1 MGYAVIRPEGSCALV
16 TGASRGIGAAIACEL
31 AREGWPVAINYR
43 ADEAAARGVLEQIER
58 AGGRA
63 ITVPGDITDSTTP
76 AGLLEAASSQLGP
89 VLCLVNNA
97 GIRADNLALSLSH
110 DQWDSVIETNLN
122 AVFRLTKLALG
133 TMIRARY
140 GRVINLASVVGPRAN
155 PGQSNYAAAK
165 AGLIAMSNTI
175 AVEVARRGVT
185 VNTLAPGLIETD
197 MTAGVAEKLL
207 SAVPAKRAGRP
218 EEVAACA
225 AFLASDQASYV
236 NASTLFVDGGLAA

>member
-1 MGYAVIRPEGSCALV
+1 VSRPQPACALV
-16 TGASRGIGAAIACEL
+16 TGASRGIGAAIAAAL
-31 AREGWPVAINYR
+31 AREGWPVAVNYR
-43 ADEAAARGVLEQIER
+43 TEEAAARAVCERVEQ

-63 ITVPGDITDSTTP
+63 IALQGDVTDLSTAP
-76 AGLLEAASSQLGP
+76 ELLEAAGSRLGP

-97 GIRADNLALSLSH
+97 GIRADNLALSLEH
-110 DQWDSVIETNLN
+110 DEWGRVIETNLN
-122 AVFRLTKLALG
+122 AAFRLTRLALG
-133 TMIRARY
+133 PMVRARY

-155 PGQSNYAAAK
+155 PGQCNYAAAK

-185 VNTLAPGLIETD
+185 VNTIAPGLIETD
-197 MTAGVAEKLL
+197 MTAGVEDALL
-207 SAVPAKRAGRP
+207 RAVPARRAGNP

-225 AFLASDQASYV
+225 AFLASDQAGYV

>member
-1 MGYAVIRPEGSCALV
+1 VSRPAEACALI
-16 TGASRGIGAAIACEL
+16 TGASRGIGAAIATAL
-31 AREGWPVAINYR
+31 ADSGWPVAINYR
-43 ADEAAARGVLEQIER
+43 SDHGAAERLQTEIESD
-58 AGGRA
+58 AGRA
-63 ITVPGDITDSTTP
+63 ITIRADINDP
-76 AGLLEAASSQLGP
+76 DAADALLETARAELGP

-97 GIRADNLALSLSH
+97 GIRCDNLALSLEDH
-110 DQWDSVIETNLN
+110 EWRGVIETNLT
-122 AVFRLTKLALG
+122 AAFRLTRLALRP
-133 TMIRARY
+133 MIRARY
-140 GRVINLASVVGPRAN
+140 GRVINVASIVGPRAN

-185 VNTLAPGLIETD
+185 VNTIAPGLIETD
-197 MTAGVAEKLL
+197 MTAGVEEKLL